1 MQETKLLIVV
11 GHYGSGKTEFCV
23 NLVNQMRD
31 QDLNV
36 ALADLDIVNP
46 YFRSRECK
54 EAFARRNIKL
64 VSNLMDNDPVLDS
77 PAMSQEIQSFF
88 LDNHR
93 FNVLD
98 VGGDAVGA
106 RVLSQYREQIQKT
119 DYEMLLVIN
128 ANRYQTQT
136 MPQVI
141 SYQRDIETASGLRI
155 NGFIN
160 NTHMLKDTTTEDVM
174 RGDRLCSELS
184 AETGLPVRYTCC
196 LETLSEEVKK
206 LGVAGTCFPIKMNM
220 REVWMT

>member
-23 NLVNQMRD
+23 NLVNQLRD

-36 ALADLDIVNP
+36 AIADLDIVNP
-46 YFRSRECK
+46 YFRSRECR

-77 PAMSQEIQSFF
+77 PAMSPEIQSFF

-93 FNVLD
+93 FNILD

-106 RVLSQYREQIQKT
+106 RVLSQYREQIWKR
-119 DYEMLLVIN
+119 DYDMLLVVN

-136 MPQVI
+136 APEVI
-141 SYQRDIETASGLRI
+141 SYLNSIDAASGLRI

-160 NTHMLKDTTTEDVM
+160 NTHMLKDTTAEDVI
-174 RGDRLCSELS
+174 RGDRLCHELS
-184 AETGLPVRYTCC
+184 KETGLPVRYTCC
-196 LETLSEEVKK
+196 LETLAEEVKN
-206 LGVAGTCFPIKMNM
+206 LGTAGACFPIKMNM
-220 REVWMT
+220 REAWMT